1 VASPVNKRPYTSPAR
16 QARADATRARILDA
30 ATTLFLEHGYARTS
44 TAAIGKAAGVSEA
57 SVFATWRTKADLLVA
72 VVSNSV
78 GNHPDFPL
86 RTNPRWQKVA
96 GSNDTTSAVTEFGRV
111 TRRAHERSWRLLAIA
126 YSAGQEDPTVAAAVA
141 TAAQRR
147 HDDCA
152 WFVTHVIGL
161 DPHTA
166 ARKIDAVWALV
177 SVENYRR
184 LVIERHWPAHAY
196 EAWLTELLRH
206 QLA

>member
-1 VASPVNKRPYTSPAR
+1 VSSPVNKRHYTSPAR
-16 QARADATRARILDA
+16 QARADATRARILSA
-30 ATTLFLEHGYARTS
+30 ATTLFLEQGYARTS
-44 TAAIGKAAGVSEA
+44 TASIGKAAGVSEA
-57 SVFATWRTKADLLVA
+57 SVFAAWRTKADLLVA
-72 VVSNSV
+72 VVSSSV
-78 GNHPDFPL
+78 VNHPDFPL
-86 RTNPRWQKVA
+86 HTNPRLPEVA
-96 GSNDTTSAVTEFGRV
+96 ASNGTTAAIAEFGGV
-111 TRRAHERSWRLLAIA
+111 IRRAHERSWRLLAIA

-152 WFVTHVIGL
+152 WFVTRVIGL

-166 ARKIDAVWALV
+166 AHKIDAVWALV

-196 EAWLTELLRH
+196 ETWLTELVRH

>member
-1 VASPVNKRPYTSPAR
+1 V
-16 QARADATRARILDA
+16 TRARILGA
-30 ATTLFLEHGYARTS
+30 ATTLFLERGYARTS

-86 RTNPRWQKVA
+86 RTNPRWQE
-96 GSNDTTSAVTEFGRV
+96 SADSDGKPSAIAEFGGV
-111 TRRAHERSWRLLAIA
+111 IRRAHERSWRLLAIA
-126 YSAGQEDPTVAAAVA
+126 YSAGQEDPIVAAEVA

-166 ARKIDAVWALV
+166 AHKIDAVWTLV

-184 LVIERHWPAHAY
+184 LVIERHWPGHAY
-196 EAWLTELLRH
+196 ETWLTELLRH